1 MSFELTTAGITVQT
15 IDEIFAELAADLR
28 TETGQPNLDVSE
40 TSPIGQIL
48 GVQAEREYRAQL
60 VARDVYSSRFPARAT
75 GDALTQ
81 GALLTGTVRRD
92 ATFSTVGVLVT
103 LTAGTTLPAG
113 SIANVD
119 GDTTAL
125 FETLEDVTNPT
136 GITDDFAATMQALT
150 AGPTRALSGTLTVIN
165 TPVSGW
171 DAVSNPFDAELGLN
185 AETDP
190 ELRLRREEELR
201 SQGATVIAAIVA
213 DVDEVEG
220 VVEAVGFEN
229 KTDVIVDTL
238 PPHSFEVVVWDGDSD
253 DASDDAIAQ
262 AIFDASPTGIAS
274 VSHTLAETHTGTA
287 VEPETGDEFTIT
299 FSRAEAVDMY
309 IDFDLDVDAD
319 VYPVD
324 GDTQV
329 KAAVVAYVND
339 RLKIGDDVIAAKL
352 YVPVLAAWTES
363 DGTAHEA
370 IAGVNDVT
378 EIRLGATVS
387 PVNTNNVTIGARQIA
402 RADTSRVVVAT

>member
-15 IDEIFAELAADLR
+15 IDEIFAELAAALR
-28 TETGQPNLDVSE
+28 TATGQPNLDVSE

-60 VARDVYSSRFPARAT
+60 VARDVYSSRFPSRAT

-81 GALLTGTVRRD
+81 GALLTGTVRRA

-136 GITDDFAATMQALT
+136 GITDDFAATMRALT

-171 DAVSNPFDAELGLN
+171 NAVTNPFDAELGLN

-201 SQGATVIAAIVA
+201 SQGATVIQAIVA

-220 VVEAVGFEN
+220 VVQAIGFEN
-229 KTDVIVDTL
+229 KTDATDSDGLT
-238 PPHSFEVVVWDGDSD
+238 PHSFEVVVWDGVED

-262 AIFDASPTGIAS
+262 AIFDASPAGIAS
-274 VSHTLAETHTGTA
+274 VSATLAESHTGTA
-287 VEPETGDEFTIT
+287 VEVASGDEFTIT

-309 IDFDLDVDAD
+309 FEFDLDVDAD

-339 RLKIGDDVIAAKL
+339 R
-352 YVPVLAAWTES
+352 
-363 DGTAHEA
+363 
-370 IAGVNDVT
+370 
-378 EIRLGATVS
+378 
-387 PVNTNNVTIGARQIA
+387 
-402 RADTSRVVVAT
+402 